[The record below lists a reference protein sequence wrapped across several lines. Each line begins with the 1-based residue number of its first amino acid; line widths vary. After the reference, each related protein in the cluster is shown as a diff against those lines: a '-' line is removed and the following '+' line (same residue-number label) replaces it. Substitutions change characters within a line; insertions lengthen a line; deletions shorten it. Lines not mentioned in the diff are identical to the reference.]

1 MPSRYAPGGIFYAFK
16 FAPQSSGKIDS
27 PKPGGCMRATIAI
40 ATLLLSSAAA
50 LATPNQHPE
59 EGGGE
64 QRRGPPPEALDA
76 CKGKA
81 AGAAVE
87 MKTPRGDVIKGTCRM
102 VMIPD
107 NEGRKRE
114 RY

>member
-1 MPSRYAPGGIFYAFK
+1 MPSRRAPDGIFYVFK
-16 FAPQSSGKIDS
+16 FAPQSSGNIDP

-50 LATPNQHPE
+50 LANPNPHPE
-59 EGGGE
+59 EGGAE
-64 QRRGPPPEALDA
+64 QRRGPPPEALEA

-87 MKTPRGDVIKGTCRM
+87 MTTPRGDVVKGTCRM

-107 NEGRKRE
+107 HEGRKRE
-114 RY
+114 R